1 LLKKLRNSDLARSL
15 MVLTTGTV
23 FAQVI
28 GYLITPVLTR
38 LYTTEEMGDLGMYVR
53 IIGFLT
59 TVATLRY
66 ELSIPLPKSD
76 RHSFILYRVALRISL
91 LMLIGSLILG
101 ILFSLMSSSVVDTL
115 VWVLISVFSA
125 FFVVFTNI
133 GTNWAI
139 RKKQFR
145 TISQSKIINSIS
157 SNALKWVFG
166 LTGMGTFG
174 LLIGSLIGY
183 GLSCLVFVAEFV
195 QIKKKDQNELSVA
208 KATVLT
214 RQYREFP
221 LVSLPHALIDM
232 GRDLLVA
239 SLIVFFFSRD
249 VFGSYSLSYSML
261 RLPLILIGTTI
272 GQVFY
277 NRCAEMINRGERITD
292 LLKRTIWVL
301 FALSILPFGL
311 LFFFGEDLFS
321 VVFGEQWVT
330 SGRYSEIMSCWL
342 MLNFIMSPVSHIP
355 LLLNRQKEYFF
366 IGLTSSILQ
375 LTGFGL
381 IPFLYGDTYDFENI
395 LIFVSV
401 AMVLLHLV
409 IIPLSLYYSRFSTVI
424 RR

>member
-1 LLKKLRNSDLARSL
+1 
-15 MVLTTGTV
+15 
-23 FAQVI
+23 
-28 GYLITPVLTR
+28 
-38 LYTTEEMGDLGMYVR
+38 
-53 IIGFLT
+53 
-59 TVATLRY
+59 
-66 ELSIPLPKSD
+66 
-76 RHSFILYRVALRISL
+76 
-91 LMLIGSLILG
+91 
-101 ILFSLMSSSVVDTL
+101 
-115 VWVLISVFSA
+115 
-125 FFVVFTNI
+125 
-133 GTNWAI
+133 
-139 RKKQFR
+139 
-145 TISQSKIINSIS
+145 
-157 SNALKWVFG
+157 
-166 LTGMGTFG
+166 
-174 LLIGSLIGY
+174 
-183 GLSCLVFVAEFV
+183 
-195 QIKKKDQNELSVA
+195 
-208 KATVLT
+208 
-214 RQYREFP
+214 
-221 LVSLPHALIDM
+221 
-232 GRDLLVA
+232 
-239 SLIVFFFSRD
+239 
-249 VFGSYSLSYSML
+249 ML